1 MGIVAKQTLSNSVI
15 VFSGALLGA
24 INVMVLYPIVLPDQ
38 EIGLT
43 RILIAFTVLFSQLA
57 SMGGGAMLIK
67 FIPKYNKGNG
77 NYNGVGSFIFCIG
90 ILGFIILSCLLIF
103 GKSIFEYFYA
113 ENSQLFIEY
122 FFFLIPLIFFQI
134 LINFFGGLLQANF
147 KTVFPNFINEILLRL
162 LSCLILLFYFLEYV
176 NFYGFMVAFVSMYG
190 LAALANFFNLLH
202 NQQLKLNFRLKFNFN
217 EQREVIRY
225 GFANTLTSLAGNL
238 SNRIDLLMIGSL
250 LGGSAILAEKDD
262 FNVGL
267 YYVTI
272 YTIASY
278 MATLIEMPARA
289 LSNIAS
295 AVISK
300 AWHQNNIDLIG
311 SLYKKSSI
319 NQLIVGALIF
329 LGVWVNIDSLLIFTG
344 KDYSSGKFVFLFL
357 ALGKLIN
364 VASGVNGKIIILS
377 KYYLIGTF
385 LTFFLAFITFVSNLF
400 FIPFFENFPG
410 RVGIEGAALATAL
423 SVFLFNFFSFLFLLL
438 KYKLQPFSFKTII
451 VFLVSFVSFFV
462 VQLIENQLTSN
473 FFFELLLKSVVVV
486 LVYIPLTYFLN
497 LSSDFNRIVNKFF
510 SRFFEIFRLK

>member
-1 MGIVAKQTLSNSVI
+1 M
-15 VFSGALLGA
+15 
-24 INVMVLYPIVLPDQ
+24 
-38 EIGLT
+38 
-43 RILIAFTVLFSQLA
+43 
-57 SMGGGAMLIK
+57 
-67 FIPKYNKGNG
+67 
-77 NYNGVGSFIFCIG
+77 
-90 ILGFIILSCLLIF
+90 
-103 GKSIFEYFYA
+103 
-113 ENSQLFIEY
+113 
-122 FFFLIPLIFFQI
+122 
-134 LINFFGGLLQANF
+134 
-147 KTVFPNFINEILLRL
+147 
-162 LSCLILLFYFLEYV
+162 
-176 NFYGFMVAFVSMYG
+176 
-190 LAALANFFNLLH
+190 AALANFLNLLH

-289 LSNIAS
+289 LSN
-295 AVISK
+295 
-300 AWHQNNIDLIG
+300 
-311 SLYKKSSI
+311 
-319 NQLIVGALIF
+319 IF

-423 SVFLFNFFSFLFLLL
+423 SVFLFNFLSFLFLLL

-473 FFFELLLKSVVVV
+473 FFFELLLKSIIVA
-486 LVYIPLTYFLN
+486 LVYIPLTYVLN

-510 SRFFEIFRLK
+510 SRVFEIFRLK